1 MRSKKTI
8 IIFFLFSVFVLIL
21 LSVSGAILKHHY
33 SQDKKVEKYL
43 ILRKLIV
50 PLAELPYSL
59 KSKKFFKDK
68 YEVGTSLKHIKKD
81 RFKRYQ
87 KQELETLLIMS
98 RYDGRLKKSLVEII
112 DTKNFEVIHSYNFN
126 SEKIINSFDF
136 SRIINKGKK
145 KEYLLKSKIL
155 GIRNPLINSDGSL
168 IGHLNYSP
176 IFKLDIC
183 SNLIWVNE
191 RQLYRHKITKDSN
204 DEIWVGGLMYP
215 YSNYIRENKAISF
228 GLFDDDAVSKI
239 SQNGELLYSKSVSE
253 ILIENKKLPQN
264 FLNKKNPIYLT
275 DVEPAKTDSLYWKK
289 GDLFISAKNLSAIIH
304 FRPSNNKIINFITG
318 PFFMQHDVNIVSNS
332 EISIFNNNNTLDK
345 SSKFSEVI
353 IYNFEKKSFSKKF
366 DNELRQNNFK
376 TPTSGISRILKD
388 GSLFV
393 EEQVH
398 GRLIFFN
405 NKGEKEWEYLN
416 KSDDGK
422 IYRTNWTRL
431 IEDKFLINELYKKIQ
446 NKNCKNK

>member
-145 KEYLLKSKIL
+145 KRVSFKIK
-155 GIRNPLINSDGSL
+155 DF
-168 IGHLNYSP
+168 GH
-176 IFKLDIC
+176 
-183 SNLIWVNE
+183 
-191 RQLYRHKITKDSN
+191 
-204 DEIWVGGLMYP
+204 
-215 YSNYIRENKAISF
+215 
-228 GLFDDDAVSKI
+228 
-239 SQNGELLYSKSVSE
+239 
-253 ILIENKKLPQN
+253 
-264 FLNKKNPIYLT
+264 
-275 DVEPAKTDSLYWKK
+275 
-289 GDLFISAKNLSAIIH
+289 
-304 FRPSNNKIINFITG
+304 
-318 PFFMQHDVNIVSNS
+318 
-332 EISIFNNNNTLDK
+332 
-345 SSKFSEVI
+345 
-353 IYNFEKKSFSKKF
+353 
-366 DNELRQNNFK
+366 
-376 TPTSGISRILKD
+376 
-388 GSLFV
+388 
-393 EEQVH
+393 
-398 GRLIFFN
+398 
-405 NKGEKEWEYLN
+405 
-416 KSDDGK
+416 
-422 IYRTNWTRL
+422 
-431 IEDKFLINELYKKIQ
+431 
-446 NKNCKNK
+446 